1 MRSTTNWGLVVPD
14 SDTDPDDVPTQVGDL
29 ADQLDTFLSV
39 LSGTYANRPA
49 STVASPGIVGRLY
62 FVTGGGTNSGALYR
76 DNGTGWDLL
85 NGAAYGVGSTADV
98 TTLGWGD
105 TPSVGT
111 AAKGWAAADHDH
123 GTPANPV
130 TAHVA
135 ATNPHPQYELAA
147 DMAIQLTRYTRQ
159 FLFGGM

>member
-1 MRSTTNWGLVVPD
+1 MRSTTNWGLTVP
-14 SDTDPDDVPTQVGDL
+14 SDDADPDDVPTHVGDL
-29 ADQLDTFLSV
+29 ADQLDTILGV
-39 LSGTYANRPA
+39 PAGTYANRPV
-49 STVASPGIVGRLY
+49 SSVASPGIVNRMY
-62 FVTGGGTNSGALYR
+62 YVTGGGTNSGALYR
-76 DNGTGWDLL
+76 DNGTGWDLV
-85 NGAAYGVGSTADV
+85 NGASFGIGSTADIQ
-98 TTLGWGD
+98 TLGWGD
-105 TPSVGT
+105 APSVGT
-111 AAKGWAAADHDH
+111 AAKGFAAADHDH